1 MIGEKQKKLKKER
14 DIDVSGEIDLAA
26 TIIIVLRGWWVVL
39 IVLIVCLV
47 IAADHIYKFKPSYVA
62 SMVVAPAESAG
73 VSLGQTSRE
82 RAAFRQV
89 FSGFGAGGESANLF
103 DQFTVILSSKSLAE
117 RVQSENELLQLV
129 FRDAW
134 DAETKMWKRPN
145 GWVFRKKEELKKKLN
160 MPEWR
165 PPNLEILAQFVKDN
179 VAIEKV
185 LRTNLYKLS
194 VESSDPVF
202 AADLLKLVV
211 FGADDILR
219 ERDYKVV
226 ASNLTYIR
234 GRLNGTTISEY
245 RLLLIQLLAE
255 REQRMMLMQGPN
267 PYAFQIVE
275 KISIPETPSSPK
287 AIRTI
292 FVAIVAGIIVG
303 IVLTLIL
310 HVILSSF
317 RARRYRILDSRI
329 VSENPDPHGEIA
341 KPNEMNNKL

>member
-1 MIGEKQKKLKKER
+1 
-14 DIDVSGEIDLAA
+14 
-26 TIIIVLRGWWVVL
+26 
-39 IVLIVCLV
+39 
-47 IAADHIYKFKPSYVA
+47 
-62 SMVVAPAESAG
+62 
-73 VSLGQTSRE
+73 
-82 RAAFRQV
+82 
-89 FSGFGAGGESANLF
+89 
-103 DQFTVILSSKSLAE
+103 
-117 RVQSENELLQLV
+117 
-129 FRDAW
+129 
-134 DAETKMWKRPN
+134 
-145 GWVFRKKEELKKKLN
+145 
-160 MPEWR
+160 
-165 PPNLEILAQFVKDN
+165 
-179 VAIEKV
+179 
-185 LRTNLYKLS
+185 
-194 VESSDPVF
+194 
-202 AADLLKLVV
+202 
-211 FGADDILR
+211 
-219 ERDYKVV
+219 VV
-226 ASNLTYIR
+226 ASNLTEIR